1 MENNNPKHAYLI
13 IAHNEEKVLQYLI
26 KSIDDV
32 RDDIYINIDKKSKE
46 LNEKELAKCL
56 RYSNIYFLHED
67 VRWGDQSQ
75 VHCEI
80 LLMKKANKN
89 SKYRYYHILSGVDCI
104 VKSQDY
110 IHNFFYK
117 NDGKEFIHFDSIDVK
132 NSEVLDRVKYVHLFS
147 KLFKNSPN
155 RYVNYFFVRLDK
167 LCVDFQKFVGYEKNI
182 RFNILQKGCN
192 WCSITNDL
200 VEYILKEEENINV
213 MVKRS
218 KCADELFIQ
227 TIVIN
232 SKFKNNLYGKSFNN
246 DYRDCLRYIIWDD
259 NDLKH
264 PKLLDIHDYDSII
277 NSDSIFARKVS
288 SKNELC
294 FELVKKIYK
303 YIGGKE

>member
-1 MENNNPKHAYLI
+1 M
-13 IAHNEEKVLQYLI
+13 
-26 KSIDDV
+26 
-32 RDDIYINIDKKSKE
+32 
-46 LNEKELAKCL
+46 
-56 RYSNIYFLHED
+56 
-67 VRWGDQSQ
+67 
-75 VHCEI
+75 
-80 LLMKKANKN
+80 
-89 SKYRYYHILSGVDCI
+89 
-104 VKSQDY
+104 
-110 IHNFFYK
+110 
-117 NDGKEFIHFDSIDVK
+117 
-132 NSEVLDRVKYVHLFS
+132 
-147 KLFKNSPN
+147 
-155 RYVNYFFVRLDK
+155 
-167 LCVDFQKFVGYEKNI
+167 GYEKNI

-264 PKLLDIHDYDSII
+264 PKLLDINDYDSII

-288 SKNELC
+288 SKMNCVLN
-294 FELVKKIYK
+294 
-303 YIGGKE
+303 